1 MRLGQFDFDLV
12 RRTVQLNGHG
22 MIDRT
27 TQFTYPEQVLLLGLI
42 TTKLNLVRFGW
53 DEEAVDVFMD
63 TVVDDLTSLWESEWL
78 RKSWDSN

>member
-1 MRLGQFDFDLV
+1 
-12 RRTVQLNGHG
+12 